1 MNTRRINIRKRPDNP
16 DNKENNPS
24 ISKNMV
30 VDKSIEINKNIEL
43 LFVDDEFNNNSI
55 NNILNSTNTVPV
67 SETCSLLDLLSEVKN
82 NISDLYPEPI
92 WVEGEISGWKK
103 SGKHIYFDLVQR
115 NKSGIEEAKVSAKL
129 WESRVY
135 NVVNKF
141 RKQTNQEL
149 VNGMKCEWLV
159 KIDYHPKFGFSVT
172 IEDIKA
178 LWTIGEHEKK
188 KLLIKEKLL
197 KEGLYNIQKNIS
209 SPTIITSIA
218 VISPNEAAGL
228 GDFKSEADIWN
239 KSGVVNVEYQT
250 AIFEGEKA
258 SESIVKAIKYFKSK
272 QTESLKKNNIPAYDV
287 LIILRGGGSKVSL
300 SWMDDY
306 EISKELILF
315 NAPFWSAIGHEQD
328 YCILDEV
335 ANKSIHTPSKAAQK
349 ISESLYQELKLA
361 EMNIINLK
369 NIVDKKLKHNENL
382 INLSLQSLKNK
393 VYSKIDL
400 CEKELNNKKE
410 YLKKEVNYSLSNLDS
425 NLNNMVKVLLQI
437 SPKETMKRGYA
448 VILNKNGK
456 IIKNKKDAEKEKDI
470 TIRWENDSLTLNVNN
485 KNKRA

>member
-1 MNTRRINIRKRPDNP
+1 MNTRRINIRKRPDN
-16 DNKENNPS
+16 KESPPS
-24 ISKNMV
+24 ISKNIIV
-30 VDKSIEINKNIEL
+30 NQDIISNKNTEL
-43 LFVDDEFNNNSI
+43 IFVDDEFSNNNSL
-55 NNILNSTNTVPV
+55 NNILNSPDTDPV
-67 SETCSLLDLLSEVKN
+67 SETCSLLDLLSEVRN
-82 NISDLYPEPI
+82 NISDLYPEPV

-129 WESRVY
+129 WESKIY

-239 KSGVVNVEYQT
+239 KSGIVNVEYQT

-258 SESIVKAIKYFKSK
+258 SESIVKAIKYFKCK
-272 QTESLKKNNIPAYDV
+272 QTESLQKNKIPAYDI

-361 EMNIINLK
+361 EMNIIDLK
-369 NIVDKKLKHNENL
+369 NIVDKKLKHNENV
-382 INLSLQSLKNK
+382 INLSLQSLKSK

-400 CEKELNNKKE
+400 CEKELNNRKE
-410 YLKKEVNYSLSNLDS
+410 YLKKEVNYSLSNLDAS
-425 NLNNMVKVLLQI
+425 LNNMVKVLLQI

-448 VILNKNGK
+448 VILNKKGK

-470 TIRWENDSLTLNVNN
+470 TIRWENDSLTLNIDN
-485 KNKRA
+485 KNKRI